1 MAVDLGTLNE
11 NQRKAVEWQDRPLLV
26 LAGPGSGKTLVLT
39 MRVARLLE
47 ERDEVSVL
55 ALTFTNKAA
64 TEMRERVDRLL
75 GHHGDRA
82 QLCTFHSFATDVL
95 RQHGSHLGIQPDFSL
110 LTQEEDRVV
119 LLEEVVAGLAD
130 EGHVLPT
137 DQRNTLALLDRLFAS
152 SYDGGLEAPS
162 LVRTP
167 DWVPAFFAA
176 YCKQLIESNRLDFG
190 ALLHFA
196 RELLTDHPG
205 VTRVL
210 RAGWTHVC
218 VDEFQDTNKAQY
230 DLLRM
235 MVPESDP
242 NLFVVA
248 DDDQIIYQW
257 NGASPERLQELKDD
271 YRMEVVQLPENYRC
285 PREIIDLA
293 NRLIEHNSLRT
304 AGKKPLTTSRRAG
317 MDEGVI
323 RLGTYDTPDE
333 EAAAVATDIQRRELN
348 PVEVAIL
355 ARTTKLL
362 NRAATALQTAGLDA
376 HVTQRQAEFETP
388 LVRVVFHALRL
399 ANSRHDRDVLR
410 RLCVA
415 WDALSDQALELDDVT
430 AAAALVGGDFLR
442 AWTDAAGADATG
454 DIAGL
459 VERLRSS
466 LVDRLEFPGVV
477 DWFLSVGAHTLADA
491 DDQALTTELTTWRE
505 LHGELM
511 REHGEDALTLNVYL
525 QHMDL
530 APKTPRP
537 GPNAIRCMT
546 VHGAKGLEFKH
557 VYLIGMAHEV
567 FPSFQALR
575 KGLTSRELE
584 EERRNCFVAITRVQE
599 TLTLTHAR
607 QYYGYPKA
615 RSQFIAEMG
624 IGEAEVMVRPG
635 FHPSF
640 SITHPI
646 TASLTRIERGSLR
659 IRDYDDLCPEA
670 NRLTLQRDLKSLVE
684 SALLA
689 ERASGPTDPTRQYF
703 PTEAVA

>member
-1 MAVDLGTLNE
+1 MTMDLSTLNE
-11 NQRKAVEWQDRPLLV
+11 NQRKAVDWQEGPLLV

-47 ERDEVSVL
+47 ERAGVSVL

-64 TEMRERVDRLL
+64 AEMRERVDRLL

-82 QLCTFHSFATDVL
+82 QLCTFHAFATDVL

-110 LTQEEDRVV
+110 LTQDEDRVA
-119 LLEEVVAGLAD
+119 LLEEIVGGLAD

-137 DQRNTLALLDRLFAS
+137 DHRNTLTLIDRLFAS
-152 SYDGGLEAPS
+152 SYEGGPEAPS
-162 LVRTP
+162 LVETP
-167 DWVPAFFAA
+167 AWVSALFGA
-176 YCKQLIESNRLDFG
+176 YCKRLVEENRLDFG

-196 RELLTDHPG
+196 RRLLTKHSG

-230 DLLRM
+230 DLLRL
-235 MVPESDP
+235 MVPESNP

-257 NGASPERLQELKDD
+257 NGASPERLQALRND
-271 YRMEVVQLPENYRC
+271 YGMEVLQLPENYRC
-285 PREIIDLA
+285 PKQIIDVA
-293 NRLIEHNSLRT
+293 NRLIEHNHLRT
-304 AGKKPLTTSRRAG
+304 AGKKPLTTSRPAG
-317 MDEGVI
+317 MDGGVI
-323 RLGTYDTPDE
+323 RLGTYDTPDD
-333 EAAAVATDIQRRELN
+333 EAAAVAADIQRRQLK
-348 PVEVAIL
+348 PADCAVL

-362 NRAATALQTAGLDA
+362 DRAAAALRTAKLDV
-376 HVTQRQAEFETP
+376 HVTQRKAEFETP
-388 LVRVVFHALRL
+388 PVRVVFHALRL

-410 RLCVA
+410 RLCNA
-415 WDALSDQALELDDVT
+415 WDALADQRLEMGDVT

-442 AWTDAAGADATG
+442 AWADAAATG
-454 DIAGL
+454 ATGVSADLIKQ
-459 VERLRSS
+459 LRSS

-477 DWFLSVGAHTLADA
+477 DWFLTVGAQPLGDT
-491 DDQALTTELTTWRE
+491 DDQALASELGTWRE
-505 LHGELM
+505 LHGDLV
-511 REHGEDALTLNVYL
+511 REHGEDLTLNVYL

-537 GPNAIRCMT
+537 GPNAVRCMT

-557 VYLIGMAHEV
+557 VYLIGMAQEV

-575 KGLTSRELE
+575 KGSASREIE

-599 TLTLTHAR
+599 TLTLTHAQ
-607 QYYGYPKA
+607 QYYGYAKV

-624 IGEAEVMVRPG
+624 IGK
-635 FHPSF
+635 
-640 SITHPI
+640 
-646 TASLTRIERGSLR
+646 
-659 IRDYDDLCPEA
+659 PE
-670 NRLTLQRDLKSLVE
+670 
-684 SALLA
+684 
-689 ERASGPTDPTRQYF
+689 
-703 PTEAVA
+703 